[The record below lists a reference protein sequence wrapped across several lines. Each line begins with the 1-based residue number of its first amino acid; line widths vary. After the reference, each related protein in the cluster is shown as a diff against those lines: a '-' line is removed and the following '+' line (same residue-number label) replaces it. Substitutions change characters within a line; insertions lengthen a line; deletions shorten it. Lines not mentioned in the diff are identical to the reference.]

1 MNFRR
6 RVSNEQIG
14 LQLAP
19 MIDVILFL
27 LSFFLLT
34 WNLARYEADLDVRVP
49 KAKHGEVPKR
59 LPGEVVLNI
68 TKDGRITLNRR
79 TVSASELEEIL
90 HGVIQQY
97 PDQAVVIRADE
108 KTSYEH
114 VVRALD
120 VCRAANVWNIAFAT
134 VGPDLAAPP
143 AP

>member
-1 MNFRR
+1 MNFRS
-6 RVSNEQIG
+6 RVPNEQIA

-49 KAKHGEVPKR
+49 KAKHGEIPKR
-59 LPGEVVLNI
+59 LPGEVILNV
-68 TKDGRITLNRR
+68 TKDGKVTLNRR
-79 TVSASELEEIL
+79 VVSASELEGIL

-97 PDQAVVIRADE
+97 PDQAVVIRADQT
-108 KTSYEH
+108 TSYEH
-114 VVRALD
+114 VVHVLD

-134 VGPDLAAPP
+134 VRPDLTTP
-143 AP
+143 